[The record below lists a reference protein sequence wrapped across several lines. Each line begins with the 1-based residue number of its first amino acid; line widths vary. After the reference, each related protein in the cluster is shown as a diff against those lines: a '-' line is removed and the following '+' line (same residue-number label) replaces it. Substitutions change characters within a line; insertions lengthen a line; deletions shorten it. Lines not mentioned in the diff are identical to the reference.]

1 MLCAKVYNHAYIVRQ
16 ISTKVNDSY
25 FKNHRKRVG
34 KVTLSEGMMERSE
47 KQIDLM
53 VEYVEMLM
61 KWFRKGETA
70 GMNPII
76 CDLERIAD
84 EYLKEANHD

>member
-1 MLCAKVYNHAYIVRQ
+1 
-16 ISTKVNDSY
+16 
-25 FKNHRKRVG
+25 
-34 KVTLSEGMMERSE
+34 MERSE

-84 EYLKEANHD
+84 EYLKEK